1 MKFFET
7 SKYHSFKKST
17 YITLRWIGI
26 IGQLIA
32 VNFVYLFLNSSFEFI
47 TSNLVIFLG
56 ILSNLYLIFIYK
68 KTQLS
73 DRSAFI
79 FLLIDILQLGVLLYL
94 SGGITNPFVIFILIP
109 SVFSSS
115 NLSLRTNTLLV
126 ILTII
131 IIVFLTFN
139 YQDLPIN
146 LNSDFHNNHY
156 FYYSIPVS
164 LIIALVFLNYFAMT
178 FGTQSRLR
186 KEALGK
192 MEEVMAKEH
201 ELLSLGG
208 QAAAA
213 AHSLGTPLSTITIIS
228 HDLMKQFK
236 GQKDIEKDIELL
248 IPIRDNITVFS
259 IGDEHKIIEKDNF
272 TEIIWKNNSFLD
284 LFKQSSLQ
292 DYSKGVIDSSNNLF
306 IRFLSWI
313 RVNFFYPD
321 ARLSNLNKIESFLID
336 YIERKDINLMITTSP
351 PHSIQLLGKRIKN
364 VINLKGKIIQIK
376 NIQKNQYVGYNRTY
390 KTKTKIKVA
399 IIGLGY
405 EDGIPRSLS
414 NKGYVYFKKNRF
426 KIIGRISMDT
436 FTVDISKSS
445 HDLNIGMYLDII
457 NDQHKIDKFAKLCK
471 TIPNE
476 IMTSIGK
483 RVYRKY
489 E

>member
-32 VNFVYLFLNSSFEFI
+32 VNFVYLFLNSSFDFI

-139 YQDLPIN
+139 HQDLPIN

-213 AHSLGTPLSTITIIS
+213 AHSLGTPLSTITIIA
-228 HDLMKQFK
+228 HDLMKQIK
-236 GQKDIEKDIELL
+236 GQKDLEKDIELL
-248 IPIRDNITVFS
+248 NSQVERCNEILKRLTLNPVEE
-259 IGDEHKIIEKDNF
+259 DEF
-272 TEIIWKNNSFLD
+272 
-284 LFKQSSLQ
+284 
-292 DYSKGVIDSSNNLF
+292 ID
-306 IRFLSWI
+306 
-313 RVNFFYPD
+313 
-321 ARLSNLNKIESFLID
+321 
-336 YIERKDINLMITTSP
+336 KDINIRDYLHEIISSFKEISKKEFVFNFDQDSNP
-351 PHSIQLLGKRIKN
+351 KKISKSIEIVYGLRNFIGNANKFAKN
-364 VINLKGKIIQIK
+364 SIFINLKSDSEFTELTVEDDGNGYPRDIISKIGEPYLK
-376 NIQKNQYVGYNRTY
+376 SNYSKD
-390 KTKTKIKVA
+390 KSKE
-399 IIGLGY
+399 GLGL
-405 EDGIPRSLS
+405 GL
-414 NKGYVYFKKNRF
+414 F
-426 KIIGRISMDT
+426 
-436 FTVDISKSS
+436 
-445 HDLNIGMYLDII
+445 
-457 NDQHKIDKFAKLCK
+457 
-471 TIPNE
+471 
-476 IMTSIGK
+476 IGK
-483 RVYRKY
+483 TLLEKNFASVNCRNSKTRSGAEVIIRWKNK
-489 E
+489 ELFNI